1 MTSTPYG
8 GSAPSPQ
15 PPAFAVLRRRSD
27 CRLCGSEQLR
37 QALSLGMTPL
47 ANEFVPASD
56 RGKPQDQFPL
66 EICLCERCG
75 HVQLRD
81 VVDPQRLF
89 RNYVYVSSTSPVFV
103 EHFRRYA
110 QALLHLADL
119 APGSTVVEIGSND
132 GALLQ
137 CFKDAGMRVLGIDP
151 ARAIAA
157 QASGRGVSTLPE
169 FFTSAL
175 AKRLSAQGWAAD
187 VIAANNV
194 FAHADDLHDIAEGVA
209 RLLKPEGV
217 FVFEVSYLLDVVEK
231 TLFDTI
237 YHEHVSYHT
246 VRPLVGFFQR
256 HGLELID
263 TIRVDTH
270 GGSLRGIV
278 KRRGGRLPPPLA
290 QSPGRGVEELIRLE
304 RARGLDRPEAYER
317 LAQTIQQ
324 RKAELVGLLRQLRS
338 TGKRIVGFGA
348 PAKATTLL
356 FAFGIEPGMLECIV
370 DESPWKQGLYSP
382 GHHLPVVA
390 PDILYDGARRPDYA
404 LMLAWN
410 FAESIMSRHRAF
422 LERGG
427 HFIVPLPT
435 VMVR

>member
-1 MTSTPYG
+1 
-8 GSAPSPQ
+8 
-15 PPAFAVLRRRSD
+15 
-27 CRLCGSEQLR
+27 
-37 QALSLGMTPL
+37 MTPL

-56 RGKPQDQFPL
+56 RGRPQDQFPL

-103 EHFRRYA
+103 DHFRRYA
-110 QALLHLADL
+110 QALLGLTNL

-157 QASGRGVSTLPE
+157 QASGRGVNTLPE
-169 FFTSAL
+169 FFTRAL
-175 AKRLSAQGWAAD
+175 AQQLSAQGWAAD

-209 RLLKPEGV
+209 QLLTPDGV

-246 VRPLVGFFQR
+246 VAPLVGFFER

-263 TIRVDTH
+263 AIRVDTH

-278 KRRGGRLPPPLA
+278 KRRGGRVPRQA
-290 QSPGRGVEELIRLE
+290 SVEELIRLE
-304 RARGLDRPEAYER
+304 RARGLNRPEAYER

-324 RKAELVGLLRQLRS
+324 RKAELVSLLRQLRS

-348 PAKATTLL
+348 PAKATTLM
-356 FAFGIEPGMLECIV
+356 FACGIEPGWLECIV

-390 PDILYDGARRPDYA
+390 PEILYDGAARPDYA
-404 LMLAWN
+404 LILAWN
-410 FAESIMSRHRAF
+410 FAESIMSKHRAF
-422 LERGG
+422 LEGGG

-435 VMVR
+435 VVVH